1 MKKLILVLIV
11 IVVAVAADTKMEA
24 KAKPPLGC
32 GTDSAGVKYCC
43 NPYGHC
49 WPENW

>member
-11 IVVAVAADTKMEA
+11 IVAAVADTKMEA

-43 NPYGHC
+43 SPYGVC
-49 WPENW
+49 LPTNW